1 MAIAKRLKDLASDA
15 VSIPTPDELY
25 RRKCADLTEAKT
37 KLADLVARQIKIE
50 ANQQRRTGDTDSIV
64 TEKRLVEAKIAR
76 LENEGGLLKQ
86 QIIAA
91 RPAKPMTAWGQ
102 AWHDAASHDPYA
114 HIERGSAEQI
124 AAAQAELDA
133 LIREYRLNTPT
144 GAARDAWS
152 VRKAA
157 ARTRLEA
164 LKGPPYP
171 AHRPWATNE
180 ALKAARAKEG
190 LKP

>member
-1 MAIAKRLKDLASDA
+1 MALAKRLKDLASDA

-25 RRKCADLTEAKT
+25 RRKCADITEAKQ
-37 KLADLVARQIKIE
+37 KLSALVSRQLKIE
-50 ANQQRRTGDTDSIV
+50 STQQRRTGDTDAV
-64 TEKRLVEAKIAR
+64 VREKRDLKEKLERLQTEAEMI
-76 LENEGGLLKQ
+76 KQ
-86 QIIAA
+86 QIE

-102 AWHDAASHDPYA
+102 AWVEAASHDPYSRV
-114 HIERGSAEQI
+114 ERGTPEQI
-124 AAAQAELDA
+124 AEAQAALDA
-133 LIREYRLNTPT
+133 LVREYKLTAPS
-144 GAARDAWS
+144 GAARDAWA

-180 ALKAARAKEG
+180 ALAAARKSEG